1 MEDRETYSIDDLWAD
16 LDKFALDS
24 ARNPGDITTQEIMG
38 HYGLSKYQAIGFI
51 QRAVAS
57 GEYEYVRWNRVK
69 VLRKIKK

>member
-24 ARNPGDITTQEIMG
+24 ARRPGDITTQEIME
-38 HYGLSKYQAIGFI
+38 HYGLSKYQAIDFI
-51 QRAVAS
+51 KRAVAS